1 MWTDH
6 PSQHHMPQLRQLWK
20 IAFGDTDDFLDS
32 FFTAA
37 FSPDRC
43 RCILEEDRLAAV
55 LYWFDCSV
63 EGKKLAYIYAVA
75 THPDFRGRGFCRTL
89 MEDTHA
95 LLATRGYAG
104 AVLVPQKEPLRKMYA
119 GMGYRDCGGLDTITC
134 AAGEI
139 PVSVRTIGR
148 TEFAALRRQFL
159 PESSVIQEGENL
171 DFLSQQLQFYT
182 GSGFLL
188 AAYAEKEMLH
198 GMELLGSLDA
208 APGIVK
214 ALNCTDGSFRS
225 PGTEHPFAMFH
236 SLEETCPIP
245 SYFGFAFD

>member
-6 PSQHHMPQLRQLWK
+6 PSERHMPQLRQLWK

-32 FFTAA
+32 FFTTA

-43 RCILEEDRLAAV
+43 RCILEEDRPAAV

-63 EGKKLAYIYAVA
+63 EEKKIGYIYAVA
-75 THPDFRGRGFCRTL
+75 THPDFRGRGFCRRL

-95 LLATRGYAG
+95 LLTARGYAG
-104 AVLVPQKEPLRKMYA
+104 AVLVPQKESLRKMYA

-134 AAGEI
+134 SAGET
-139 PVSVRTIGR
+139 PVFIRAIGGA
-148 TEFAALRRQFL
+148 EFAALRRQLL
-159 PESSVIQEGENL
+159 PECSVIQEKENL
-171 DFLSQQLQFYT
+171 IFLSQQLQFYT
-182 GSGFLL
+182 GNGFLL

-198 GMELLGSLDA
+198 GIELLGDA
-208 APGIVK
+208 SVAPGIVK
-214 ALNCTDGSFRS
+214 ALNCTGGSFRI
-225 PGTEHPFAMFH
+225 PGTAHPFAMFH
-236 SLEETCPIP
+236 SLEESCPIP